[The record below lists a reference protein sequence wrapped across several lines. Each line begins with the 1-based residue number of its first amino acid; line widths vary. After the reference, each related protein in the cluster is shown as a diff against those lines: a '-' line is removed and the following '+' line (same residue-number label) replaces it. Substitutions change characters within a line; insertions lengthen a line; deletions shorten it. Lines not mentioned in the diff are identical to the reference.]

1 MLIEGNTDKG
11 NARMAITKNLYFVL
25 LCISVLYLIQ
35 VFDVLGVY
43 IISIQM
49 IKTHS
54 EYLIWK
60 IPQLHPVLSLAKV
73 FPVTDSMLKRDAR
86 LVLTDSQHLELTLS
100 LSKLIYGLTHISLKE
115 HWKVMMCFGFHG
127 VKQCLTLGGR
137 ERNVLKSCTGYMKT
151 KSTELRAHISSVSNP
166 QRGQFIHRFYCYI
179 AKNIL

>member
-1 MLIEGNTDKG
+1 
-11 NARMAITKNLYFVL
+11 
-25 LCISVLYLIQ
+25 
-35 VFDVLGVY
+35 
-43 IISIQM
+43 
-49 IKTHS
+49 
-54 EYLIWK
+54 
-60 IPQLHPVLSLAKV
+60 
-73 FPVTDSMLKRDAR
+73 MLKRDAR

-137 ERNVLKSCTGYMKT
+137 ERNVLKSRTGYMKT

-179 AKNIL
+179 AKNILWCFSQRLRIIINLPQFPCAMWKQKDQSMKSYPELLWWPLSTP